1 MTMVNLPATARVANP
16 KRDVDNV
23 GKIMMMFK
31 GLDGTIKLKNV
42 FIKRTVAATGALVEK
57 NEGGRLGHWKDL
69 KMVLIRK
76 IRCRDHHLYYM
87 DSGAL
92 HAMEGSLRILHC
104 PLVNHPRT
112 RACCA

>member
-1 MTMVNLPATARVANP
+1 
-16 KRDVDNV
+16 
-23 GKIMMMFK
+23 MF
-31 GLDGTIKLKNV
+31 V
-42 FIKRTVAATGALVEK
+42 KRTVAATGALVEK

-76 IRCRDHHLYYM
+76 IRCRDHLYYM

-104 PLVNHPRT
+104 PLVNHPR
-112 RACCA
+112 RPGLAMLNPIRLNLDRESPNQGPFMNI